1 MTLPTN
7 AELAHQDAYRKALV
21 LRDVG
26 GEGQAVGSGWMSCD
40 LPGSWA
46 DHAAGLGLDGPV
58 SDDTLDSLVDFYRAR
73 GRTPRIETTPHQHPS
88 LLEGL
93 KNRGFVPSEELHTLV
108 VDLDQYDAAQAGVGS
123 GLDFKRVDPACQESV
138 ESFIRSQERGFFGE
152 ESLPSGLRT
161 IIERVVHHP
170 RAQVWIIERD
180 GCAVGSGGLEIF
192 EDMAVLIG
200 GCVHPDARGQRVH
213 SAFIAHRLSVAAQ
226 VGLSHA
232 SIGSLIDHTT
242 EHNAARAG
250 FQVAYIQT
258 MFELRET

>member
-1 MTLPTN
+1 
-7 AELAHQDAYRKALV
+7 
-21 LRDVG
+21 
-26 GEGQAVGSGWMSCD
+26 MSCD

-46 DHAAGLGLDGPV
+46 DYAAGLGLDGPV
-58 SDDTLDSLVDFYRAR
+58 SDATLDSLIEFYRSR
-73 GRTPRIETTPHQHPS
+73 GRTPRIETTPYQHPS

-93 KNRGFVPSEELHTLV
+93 QSRGFVPFEELHTLV
-108 VDLDQYDAAQAGVGS
+108 VDLHQYDAARGGDET
-123 GLDFKRVDPACQESV
+123 GLAFKRIDPGCQKSVD
-138 ESFIRSQERGFFGE
+138 SFIRSQERGFFGE

-180 GCAVGSGGLEIF
+180 GRAVGSGGLEIF

-213 SAFIAHRLSVAAQ
+213 SALIAHRLSVAAQ

-232 SIGSLIDHTT
+232 SIGSLIGATT
-242 EHNAARAG
+242 EHNAVRAG

-258 MFELRET
+258 MFELREA